1 MKSYKFIVLSF
12 VLLML
17 CACVEEVGLNVNP
30 QSGADVQF
38 GLSLG
43 KLADTRTIYGDETGN
58 GFPIYWVD
66 GDKVLIAS
74 PQCVDGRNSAEYM
87 VSCSTATQ
95 NWADALTRTGDA
107 GIQWGETS
115 PADFYSIYPS
125 AGSTLQVNNDG
136 KSVSAQLQVAA
147 TQYAKTE
154 EKNNV
159 IYAQPNE
166 MGNVIM
172 YAYSPGVQND
182 GNPVQLK
189 YKPFSTVIEFEIL
202 APASQASGTQVKDIV
217 IQSLTLTAPV
227 NIAGQFTF
235 NFPQSTNGTPTVTNI
250 SGSKDI
256 TVHFLEGDAYA
267 TTLTYGKSLKAKMC
281 LVPISDVASMVDWK
295 ITVAT
300 SAGNFT
306 KTIGSN
312 SDINTALQPGK
323 VHKISLPRLE
333 YANKE
338 WEYDNNDWITSLPD
352 YRNIYLT
359 EISLPGA
366 WYAGS
371 PETYQATSNIKTLWD
386 AGVRAFAVETKT
398 MSGTGS
404 YLSNGSQPNP
414 NGVVVS
420 GLGGNGTP
428 QPGGRNSLRVNEQGE
443 MIDGPSGKVYRLF
456 RGLLDGQGTR
466 LREIIE
472 DVAAEV
478 TEKEYGVLVL
488 SYADGGDSGLRYVD
502 YGAWLQMLY
511 EEFYA
516 LAPTVKD
523 KIYQNAI
530 NENTIINDVLGKLI
544 IKVNVDANIAR
555 SGSVYSGNTL
565 YEYSYA
571 DNLPALFSYN
581 PFVSQIGD
589 FSKPYYS
596 SLYWKTWS
604 DSNRKLSNEFDGAG
618 FTWCFSSAN
627 RTQVN
632 PTGSASANATIPT
645 YEQRQTALESMMD
658 KSKEV
663 YDASTHNVW
672 FYFNCGGTEAT
683 SATSESPKPSPT
695 EFAKVMN
702 KWLKELVENKN
713 TKEEASPLGI
723 VMFNQCTGDNA
734 TYYGEDIIKAIIE
747 MNSKFYLKH
756 AGEIPGGTTATSEV
770 QSVSNRY
777 SAAVVDNGTNAIGW
791 E

>member
-202 APASQASGTQVKDIV
+202 APASQASGTQVADIV

-235 NFPQSTNGTPTVTNI
+235 NFPQSATGTPTVTNI

-256 TVHFLEGDAYA
+256 TVHFLEGDTYA

-306 KTIGSN
+306 KTIVSN
-312 SDINTALQPGK
+312 SNINTALQPGK

-371 PETYQATSNIKTLWD
+371 PETYQATDNIQTLWN

-404 YLSNGSQPNP
+404 LINGGQVNP
-414 NGVVVS
+414 DGVVVS
-420 GLGGNGTP
+420 GLGSDGS
-428 QPGGRNSLRVNEQGE
+428 QFSGGKNSLQVDENGE
-443 MIDGPSGKVYRLF
+443 MIDGPDGLVYRLY
-456 RGLLDGQGTR
+456 RGLLDGNGTR

-472 DVAAEV
+472 DIAKEV
-478 TEKEYGVLVL
+478 TEDEYGVLVL
-488 SYADGGDSGLRYVD
+488 SYADGGNGGKRYVD
-502 YGAWLQMLY
+502 YGAWLQLLY
-511 EEFYA
+511 NEYNNVPAEQKA
-516 LAPTVKD
+516 
-523 KIYQNAI
+523 KIYTGEI

-544 IKVNVDANIAR
+544 IKVNVDQNIAR
-555 SGSVYSGNTL
+555 SGSVKSGNTL

-581 PFVSQIGD
+581 PFVNQIGD
-589 FSKPYYS
+589 FSRPYYS
-596 SLYWKTWS
+596 NLYWKTWS
-604 DSNRKLSNEFDGAG
+604 DSYQKLFNEFDGSG

-645 YEQRQTALESMMD
+645 YEQRQTALKSMMD
-658 KSKEV
+658 KSKKV
-663 YDASTHNVW
+663 YEASTHNIW
-672 FYFNCGGTEAT
+672 FYFNCGGTQAT
-683 SATSESPKPSPT
+683 SATSDRPSPT

-713 TKEEASPLGI
+713 TKEDASPLGI
-723 VMFNQCTGDNA
+723 VMFNQCTGDNT
-734 TYYGEDIIKAIIE
+734 TYYGADIIKAIIE

>member
-1 MKSYKFIVLSF
+1 MKSYKFIVFSF

-147 TQYAKTE
+147 TQYAKSE

-172 YAYSPGVQND
+172 YAYSPGVEND

-202 APASQASGTQVKDIV
+202 APTLPASGTEVGDIT

-235 NFPQSTNGTPTVTNI
+235 NFPQSADGTPTVTNI
-250 SGSKDI
+250 SGSKEI
-256 TVHFLEGDAYA
+256 TVHFLEDDVYA
-267 TTLTYGKSLKAKMC
+267 TKLTYGKSLKAKMC

-312 SDINTALQPGK
+312 SNINTALQPGK

-333 YANKE
+333 YTDKE

-352 YRNIYLT
+352 YRNIYIT

-371 PETYQATSNIKTLWD
+371 KNEEGYQASGHTIQSLWN
-386 AGVRAFAVETKT
+386 AGVRAFAIETKT
-398 MSGTGS
+398 RCGTSAVSWPDAPDAVIVSGTGNNS
-404 YLSNGSQPNP
+404 ADSDFIIHGRKA
-414 NGVVVS
+414 
-420 GLGGNGTP
+420 GGTNSLNGTTEGP
-428 QPGGRNSLRVNEQGE
+428 RGRVYYGGTLLRNIMR
-443 MIDGPSGKVYRLF
+443 
-456 RGLLDGQGTR
+456 
-466 LREIIE
+466 
-472 DVAAEV
+472 DVASAV
-478 TEKEYGVLVL
+478 TQDEFAVLVL
-488 SYADGGDSGLRYVD
+488 SYGDGGESGNRYVD
-502 YGAWLQMLY
+502 YGAWLELLCNEYNNVPETQR
-511 EEFYA
+511 E
-516 LAPTVKD
+516 
-523 KIYQNAI
+523 KIYTGTI
-530 NENTIINDVLGKLI
+530 DENTTVNAVLGKVILKI
-544 IKVNVDANIAR
+544 NVDANIAF
-555 SGSVYSGNTL
+555 SGSVSGTTF
-565 YEYSYA
+565 SY
-571 DNLPALFSYN
+571 NNELPLPALFSYN
-581 PFVSQIGD
+581 PFIQQIGQ
-589 FSKPYYS
+589 FNTPHYS
-596 SLYWKTWS
+596 QLYWKTWS
-604 DSNRKLSNEFDGAG
+604 DNYRIYTSEYDPISR

-632 PTGSASANATIPT
+632 PQEGATANGTIPT
-645 YEQRQTALESMMD
+645 YAQRQETLQSMMS
-658 KSKEV
+658 KSKEI
-663 YDASTHNVW
+663 YKASSHNVW
-672 FYFNCGGTEAT
+672 FYFNCGGTQAT
-683 SATSESPKPSPT
+683 AASGGSPSPT

-723 VMFNQCTGDNA
+723 VMFNQCTGNNT
-734 TYYGEDIIKAIIE
+734 TYYGADIIKAIIE
-747 MNSKFYLKH
+747 MNSMFYLKH

>member
-43 KLADTRTIYGDETGN
+43 KLADTRTIYGDETSN

-107 GIQWGETS
+107 GIQWGEIS

-202 APASQASGTQVKDIV
+202 APASQASGTQVADIV

-235 NFPQSTNGTPTVTNI
+235 NFPQSANGTPTVTNI
-250 SGSKDI
+250 SGSKEI
-256 TVHFLEGDAYA
+256 TVHFLEDNTY
-267 TTLTYGKSLKAKMC
+267 TTKLTFGKSLKAKMC
-281 LVPISDVASMVDWK
+281 LVPLSDVDSMTGWK

-312 SDINTALQPGK
+312 SNINTALQPGK

-333 YANKE
+333 YTDKE

-371 PETYQATSNIKTLWD
+371 PEEYQATDNIQTLWN

-398 MSGTGS
+398 MSGTGGI
-404 YLSNGSQPNP
+404 LNGGQVNP

-420 GLGGNGTP
+420 GLGSDGSSFS
-428 QPGGRNSLRVNEQGE
+428 GGKNSLHVDENGE
-443 MIDGPSGKVYRLF
+443 MVDGPNGSVYRLY
-456 RGLLDGQGTR
+456 RGLLDGNGTR
-466 LREIIE
+466 LREII
-472 DVAAEV
+472 DDIAKEV
-478 TEKEYGVLVL
+478 TKDEYGVLVL
-488 SYADGGDSGLRYVD
+488 SYADGGNGGKRYVD
-502 YGAWLQMLY
+502 YGAWLQLLY
-511 EEFYA
+511 NEYNNVPAEQKA
-516 LAPTVKD
+516 
-523 KIYQNAI
+523 KIYTGEI

-544 IKVNVDANIAR
+544 IKVNVDQNIAR
-555 SGSVYSGNTL
+555 SGSVKSGNTL

-581 PFVSQIGD
+581 PFVNQIGD
-589 FSKPYYS
+589 FSRPYYS
-596 SLYWKTWS
+596 SLYWKTWF
-604 DSNRKLSNEFDGAG
+604 DSYQKLSNEFDGSG

-645 YEQRQTALESMMD
+645 YEQRQTALKSMMD
-658 KSKEV
+658 KSKTV

-672 FYFNCGGTEAT
+672 FYFNCGGTQAT
-683 SATSESPKPSPT
+683 SASSDKPSPT

-713 TKEEASPLGI
+713 TKEDASPLGI
-723 VMFNQCTGDNA
+723 VMFNQCTGNNT
-734 TYYGEDIIKAIIE
+734 TYYGADIIKAIIE

>member
-1 MKSYKFIVLSF
+1 MKSYKFIVFSF

-87 VSCSTATQ
+87 VSCATATQ

-107 GIQWGETS
+107 GIQWGEIS

-147 TQYAKTE
+147 TQYAKSE

-159 IYAQPNE
+159 IYAQPKE
-166 MGNVIM
+166 IGNVIM
-172 YAYSPGVQND
+172 YAYSPEVKND

-202 APASQASGTQVKDIV
+202 APQSQASVTQVGDIV

-235 NFPQSTNGTPTVTNI
+235 NFPQSADGAPTVTNI
-250 SGSKDI
+250 SGSKEI
-256 TVHFLEGDAYA
+256 TVHFLEDNIY
-267 TTLTYGKSLKAKMC
+267 TTKLTFGKSLKAKMC
-281 LVPISDVASMVDWK
+281 LVPISDVASMAGWK

-306 KTIGSN
+306 KTIGNNNNIS
-312 SDINTALQPGK
+312 TELQPGK

-333 YANKE
+333 YADKE
-338 WEYDNNDWITSLPD
+338 WEYDNSDWITSLPD

-371 PETYQATSNIKTLWD
+371 KDDEGYQATGHTIKSLWN

-398 MSGTGS
+398 RVDALSFILQGTEPTAVIISGTGS
-404 YLSNGSQPNP
+404 NGRSKD
-414 NGVVVS
+414 
-420 GLGGNGTP
+420 GGK
-428 QPGGRNSLRVNEQGE
+428 NSLHGNEDGE
-443 MIDGPSGKVYRLF
+443 DGTVYYDGK
-456 RGLLDGQGTR
+456 LLRD
-466 LREIIE
+466 IIR

-478 TEKEYGVLVL
+478 SPTEYAVLVL
-488 SYADGGDSGLRYVD
+488 SYGDGGNSGMRYVD
-502 YGAWLQMLY
+502 YGAWLQLLY
-511 EEFYA
+511 NEYNNVPAEQKA
-516 LAPTVKD
+516 
-523 KIYQNAI
+523 KIYTGEI
-530 NENTIINDVLGKLI
+530 NENTVVNDVLGKVIL
-544 IKVNVDANIAR
+544 KVNVDANIAF
-555 SGSVYSGNTL
+555 SGSVNNRTYT
-565 YEYSYA
+565 YA
-571 DNLPALFSYN
+571 NNLPALFSYN
-581 PFVSQIGD
+581 PFVQQIGVFD
-589 FSKPYYS
+589 TPHYS
-596 SLYWKTWS
+596 SIYWQTWS
-604 DSNRKLSNEFDGAG
+604 DDYREYESQYTPGSE

-632 PTGSASANATIPT
+632 PTNDATPNATIPT
-645 YEQRQTALESMMD
+645 YQNRQDALESMMEM
-658 KSKEV
+658 SKKI
-663 YDASTHNVW
+663 YKASTHNVW
-672 FYFNCGGTEAT
+672 FYFNCGGAQAT
-683 SATSESPKPSPT
+683 AASGGNPSAT

-702 KWLKELVENKN
+702 EWLKELVENKN

-723 VMFNQCTGDNA
+723 VMFNQCTGNNT
-734 TYYGEDIIKAIIE
+734 TYYGADIIKAIIE